1 MSWLAAALPVDSPA
15 PGFASTS
22 AAEIVFV
29 LLGLLALAGAVLV
42 VTTRNVVHA
51 ALWLVVTL
59 GALAGCYLVLSA
71 DFVAWVQVLI
81 YVGAVVVL
89 LLFGVMLTRAPV
101 GAMPREEL
109 DSGNRAAAVG
119 VAVLTGGLLVTLVAD
134 AFRSSYV
141 DLRGTPSAGAQ
152 VAGSAIFRYYVLPFE
167 VVSVLL
173 LAALVG
179 AVVLSRRDVGPDE
192 PAAA

>member
-1 MSWLAAALPVDSPA
+1 MSWLAGALPTDHPA
-15 PGFASTS
+15 PGFASVT
-22 AAEIVFV
+22 AAEAVLV
-29 LLGLLALAGAVLV
+29 LLGLLAVVCALLV
-42 VTTRNVVHA
+42 VSTRNVVHA

-101 GAMPREEL
+101 GVMPREEL
-109 DSGNRAAAVG
+109 DSGNRLAALA
-119 VAVLTGGLLVTLVAD
+119 VAVITGGLLITLVVD
-134 AFRSSYV
+134 AFRSAYV
-141 DLRGTPSAGAQ
+141 DLRGTPSAGAA
-152 VAGSAIFRYYVLPFE
+152 VAGSAIFRLYVLPFE

-179 AVVLSRRDVGPDE
+179 AVVLSRRDIGADTNQ
-192 PAAA
+192 AS

>member
-1 MSWLAAALPVDSPA
+1 MSLLAGPLPVDHPA
-15 PGFASTS
+15 PGFAATTG
-22 AAEIVFV
+22 AEVVLV
-29 LLGLLALAGAVLV
+29 LLGLLAVACALLV

-59 GALAGCYLVLSA
+59 GALAGCYLVLAA

-101 GAMPREEL
+101 GVMPREEL
-109 DSGNRAAAVG
+109 DSGNRTAALG
-119 VAVLTGGLLVTLVAD
+119 VAVLTGGLLVALVVD

-141 DLRGTPSAGAQ
+141 DLRGAPSAGAQ

-179 AVVLSRRDVGPDE
+179 AVVLSRRDVGADLDG
-192 PAAA
+192 AG